1 MIHNDT
7 IELLKECNAGV
18 KMGVT
23 SIDDV
28 LDKVKSEK
36 LKGILHSSKEKH
48 QELGSGLHE
57 LLNRYEES
65 GKDPNPVARGMS
77 WIKTNVMMSMD
88 DSDRTVADL
97 MTDGCDMGVKSLT
110 RYLNQYQAADEDSK
124 NMAKDLISLEE
135 RLRKDLQPFL

>member
-28 LDKVKSEK
+28 LDKIKSEE
-36 LKGILHSSKEKH
+36 LKTILHDSKEKH
-48 QELGSGLHE
+48 QELGSGLHK
-57 LLNRYEES
+57 LLNQYEEE
-65 GKDPNPVARGMS
+65 GKEPNPMARGMS
-77 WIKTNVMMSMD
+77 WVKTNVMMSMN
-88 DSDRTVADL
+88 DSDHTIADV
-97 MTDGCDMGVKSLT
+97 MTDGCDMGIKSLT

-124 NMAKDLISLEE
+124 NIAKDLISLEE

>member
-1 MIHNDT
+1 MVHSDT

-28 LDKVKSEK
+28 MDKIKDEE
-36 LKGILHSSKEKH
+36 LKRILHSSKEKH

-57 LLNRYEES
+57 TLNKYAEE
-65 GKDPNPVARGMS
+65 GKEPNPMARGMS

-88 DSDRTVADL
+88 DSDKTIADV
-97 MTDGCDMGVKSLT
+97 MTDGCDMGIKSLT
-110 RYLNQYQAADEDSK
+110 RYLNKYQAADEDSK
-124 NMAKDLISLEE
+124 NMAKDLIALEE
-135 RLRKDLQPFL
+135 RLRKDLQPYL